1 MQQLKFKYQ
10 KLMIYNFKLYF
21 QCLRRWH
28 LVQWQIALKQLQ
40 SILSTEPSQISQ
52 MIEIL
57 LSQGIQSLKSNT
69 AQKYVLN
76 INLKDF
82 SSPPSPGEVCGGNIF
97 PCKLKTGLNLE
108 FCFHIFEFYIIVLQA
123 SALEVQCLKMKYCYF
138 QSEQMTIFA

>member
-82 SSPPSPGEVCGGNIF
+82 SSPPSPLPFPLRYVGGIYFPVNYRPGLIQSFAFIF
-97 PCKLKTGLNLE
+97 LSFILL
-108 FCFHIFEFYIIVLQA
+108 FYKHQHQRFNV
-123 SALEVQCLKMKYCYF
+123 
-138 QSEQMTIFA
+138 